1 VAQIKIRGRIET
13 LFKLRNL
20 ALISLFVDFILTTNY
35 GSYFLPNTS
44 QTVTN
49 LLTFF
54 ANPNLLT
61 FYGTVIGLLMAAYT
75 VMITMIPSFHPESLK
90 QPIFSQINS
99 LFLFTILTG
108 LMLMILSF
116 TGSLIPDTTSVW
128 FIRTQ
133 IFFFFSLLI
142 GLIFSVLSLS
152 DLFKVVSGRKGT
164 REPTKR
170 ETKTREIQK
179 K

>member
-1 VAQIKIRGRIET
+1 VAQIKIRGNIET

-20 ALISLFVDFILTTNY
+20 SLISLFVDFILTTSY

-44 QTVTN
+44 QTVSN

-90 QPIFSQINS
+90 QPIFSQINR

-116 TGSLIPDTTSVW
+116 TSSLIPDTTSVW
-128 FIRTQ
+128 FIRIQ
-133 IFFFFSLLI
+133 IFFFFALLI

-164 REPTKR
+164 RETGKH
-170 ETKTREIQK
+170 ETKTREIPK